1 MTSVGNMLRRSRPAR
16 GAWIE
21 IDCHNQGRNSARGR
35 APHGARGLK
44 YHCRIY
50 DNNTFVSR
58 PARGAWIE
66 ITRSASPRWRRS
78 CRAPHGARGLKYYYK
93 VDEDGKQSR
102 APHGARGLKYG
113 GAHACHG
120 LRGRA
125 PHGARGLKS
134 SANCHPE
141 EPLLSRPA
149 RGAWIEIS
157 G

>member
-1 MTSVGNMLRRSRPAR
+1 MA
-16 GAWIE
+16 AI
-21 IDCHNQGRNSARGR
+21 
-35 APHGARGLK
+35 
-44 YHCRIY
+44 
-50 DNNTFVSR
+50 VSR

-66 ITRSASPRWRRS
+66 IARCCHRPV
-78 CRAPHGARGLKYYYK
+78 CPPGRAPHGARGLKYYYK